1 MLRYFFVLIFAFS
14 FSQDTLSGYLRLT
27 EMSFCMDD
35 CSQYYLETEFD
46 SDFEDVFV
54 TFDDYDVDLNLY
66 LDRFVELTLGNEV
79 NCIEC
84 SAFSIL
90 RINLSQDCT
99 FPVDCI
105 ADPCEYSEECQ
116 INTPVDCIPN
126 YCGGC
131 YADFYD
137 LDNNLIDCFDDDDDN
152 NDEDFDCSDI
162 DNPEECLELG
172 CDWEYSNNMINEGAC
187 FRPENDED
195 EEGGISDCLS
205 DCDDLNLIDP
215 EIDPNGACDWIIS
228 NFGPNNFF
236 NDCAE
241 DCSEDTLNEINQI
254 VDACYSC
261 LEQDNIDCADLF
273 DDQDE
278 NLECSD
284 YDNEYDCR
292 MNECEWINNPT
303 GLAQCVDP
311 DNIEPLCEDISDL
324 FFGWCEMVI
333 GVGWNGDECVW
344 VSGCGTIDENGID
357 YSNAFFNSFED
368 CEESCANNQ
377 LENGFLSGTVEYVWG
392 DAIEMVAG
400 ANVQISS
407 ANGFFI
413 TETND
418 QGYYAIELPQGQY
431 SVTVSAYNETQTQN
445 ISISSNQDYQL
456 NFLLGEWYY
465 PSVLMGRVLCEDCD
479 DQMLLPILEAD
490 ILVSNSNFSFQ
501 IYSDNEGYFFI
512 ELPVSGD
519 YSVMISKNGYSDY
532 AGFVSVQGYTEMNFY
547 LNSSNSGEDEYAMLS
562 LENIATSPGS
572 EIVQSLFL
580 ESDLEVG
587 GLQFTVS
594 AEEFGEYILEADIES
609 MNDCF
614 SASSNYIDGTFI
626 GIVFSLEGCTYPPNE
641 QIHIANLRF
650 YISENT
656 PSGTSIFMDF
666 ESTLVSDAIGN
677 EILSYGEGA
686 LISVGILGDVN
697 LDTEINILDVIS
709 IVNFAIYI
717 DEPNNSEFWAA
728 DLNSDNMLDILD
740 IVIIVN
746 IILDN

>member
-1 MLRYFFVLIFAFS
+1 MLRYFFVLIFSFS

-35 CSQYYLETEFD
+35 CSQYYLETELD

-54 TFDDYDVDLNLY
+54 TFDDYDVDLSLY
-66 LDRFVELTLGNEV
+66 LDRFVELTIGNEV

-137 LDNNLIDCFDDDDDN
+137 LDNNLIDCFDDDN
-152 NDEDFDCSDI
+152 NDEYFDCSDI

-172 CDWEYSNNMINEGAC
+172 CDWEYSNNMINGGAC
-187 FRPENDED
+187 YRPENDDD
-195 EEGGISDCLS
+195 EENEITDCLS
-205 DCDDLNLIDP
+205 DCDDLSLIDP
-215 EIDPNGACDWIIS
+215 ENDPYGACDWIIS

-303 GLAQCVDP
+303 GLAQCVDL

-479 DQMLLPILEAD
+479 DQMLLPISEAD
-490 ILVSNSNFSFQ
+490 ILVTNSNFSFQ

-717 DEPNNSEFWAA
+717 DEPNDSQLWAA

-746 IILDN
+746 MILDN

>member
-1 MLRYFFVLIFAFS
+1 MLRYFFVSILAFS
-14 FSQDTLSGYLRLT
+14 FTQDTLSGYLRST

-35 CSQYYLETEFD
+35 CSQYYLEAELD
-46 SDFEDVFV
+46 SDFEDIFV
-54 TFDDYDVDLNLY
+54 TFEDYEEDLSMY
-66 LDRFVELTLGNEV
+66 LNRFVELTIGNEV

-99 FPVDCI
+99 LPVDCI
-105 ADPCEYSEECQ
+105 TDPCEFSEDCQ
-116 INTPVDCIPN
+116 LNTPVDCISN

-137 LDNNLIDCFDDDDDN
+137 LDDNLVDCFDEDDDN

-162 DNPEECLELG
+162 DNAEECLELG

-195 EEGGISDCLS
+195 EESGIIDCLS

-215 EIDPNGACDWIIS
+215 ENDPYGACDWIIS

-241 DCSEDTLNEINQI
+241 DCSDDTLNEINQI

-292 MNECEWINNPT
+292 ANECEWINNPT
-303 GLAQCVDP
+303 GLAQCIDS
-311 DNIEPLCEDISDL
+311 DNLEPACEDISDL

-333 GVGWNGDECVW
+333 GVGWNGEECVW
-344 VSGCGTIDENGID
+344 VSGCGTIDENGVD

-368 CEESCANNQ
+368 CEASCDNNQ
-377 LENGFLSGTVEYVWG
+377 LENGFLYGTVEYVWG

-400 ANVQISS
+400 ALVQISS

-418 QGYYAIELPQGQY
+418 QGYYSIELPQGQY
-431 SVTVSAYNETQTQN
+431 SVTVNAYNETQTQD

-456 NFLLGEWYY
+456 NFSLGEWYY

-479 DQMLLPILEAD
+479 GQTMLPISEAD
-490 ILVSNSNFSFQ
+490 IVISNSNFSFQ
-501 IYSDNEGYFFI
+501 MYSDNEGYFFVD
-512 ELPVSGD
+512 LPASGD
-519 YSVMISKNGYSDY
+519 YNVVISKNGYSDY

-547 LNSSNSGEDEYAMLS
+547 LNMGNSGGDVYAMLS
-562 LENIATSPGS
+562 LENISTSPGS
-572 EIVQSLFL
+572 EVIQGLFL

-594 AEEFGEYILEADIES
+594 AEDFGQYILEADIES

-614 SASSNYIDGTFI
+614 SASSNYLDGTFI

-641 QIHIANLRF
+641 QIHIANLRL
-650 YISENT
+650 YVSENT

-666 ESTLVSDAIGN
+666 ESTLVSDTIGN

-746 IILDN
+746 MILDN

>member
-1 MLRYFFVLIFAFS
+1 MLRYFFVSILAFS
-14 FSQDTLSGYLRLT
+14 FTQDTLSGYLRST

-35 CSQYYLETEFD
+35 CSQYYLEAELD
-46 SDFEDVFV
+46 SDFEDIFV
-54 TFDDYDVDLNLY
+54 TFEDYEEDLSMY
-66 LDRFVELTLGNEV
+66 LNRFVELTIGDEV

-84 SAFSIL
+84 SAYSIL

-99 FPVDCI
+99 LPVDCI
-105 ADPCEYSEECQ
+105 ADPCEFSEDCQ
-116 INTPVDCIPN
+116 LNTPVDCISN

-137 LDNNLIDCFDDDDDN
+137 LDDNLVDCFDEDDDN

-162 DNPEECLELG
+162 DNAEECLELG

-241 DCSEDTLNEINQI
+241 DCSEDTLSEINQI

-292 MNECEWINNPT
+292 VNECEWINNPT

-311 DNIEPLCEDISDL
+311 DNLEPVCEDISDL

-333 GVGWNGDECVW
+333 GVGWNGEECVW
-344 VSGCGTIDENGID
+344 VSGCGTIDENGVD

-368 CEESCANNQ
+368 CEASCASNQ
-377 LENGFLSGTVEYVWG
+377 LENGFLYGTVEYVWG

-400 ANVQISS
+400 ALVQISS

-418 QGYYAIELPQGQY
+418 QGYYSIALPQGQY
-431 SVTVSAYNETQTQN
+431 SVTVNAYNETQTQD

-456 NFLLGEWYY
+456 NFSLGEWYY

-479 DQMLLPILEAD
+479 DQTMLPISEAD
-490 ILVSNSNFSFQ
+490 ILISNSNFSFQ
-501 IYSDNEGYFFI
+501 MYSDNEGYFFV
-512 ELPVSGD
+512 ELPESGD
-519 YSVMISKNGYSDY
+519 YSVVISKNGYSDY

-547 LNSSNSGEDEYAMLS
+547 INMGNSGGDVYAMLS
-562 LENIATSPGS
+562 LENISTSPGS
-572 EIVQSLFL
+572 EIIQGIFL

-594 AEEFGEYILEADIES
+594 AQDFGQYILETDIES

-614 SASSNYIDGTFI
+614 SASSNYVDGTFI

-641 QIHIANLRF
+641 QIHIANLRL
-650 YISENT
+650 YVSENT

-717 DEPNNSEFWAA
+717 DEPNDSQLWAA

-746 IILDN
+746 MILDN

>member
-35 CSQYYLETEFD
+35 CSQYYLETELD
-46 SDFEDVFV
+46 SGFEDVFV

-66 LDRFVELTLGNEV
+66 LDRFVELTIGNEV

-90 RINLSQDCT
+90 RIDLSQDCT

-116 INTPVDCIPN
+116 INTPVDCVPN

-172 CDWEYSNNMINEGAC
+172 CDWEYSNNMINGGAC
-187 FRPENDED
+187 FSSENDDD
-195 EEGGISDCLS
+195 EESEISDCLS
-205 DCDDLNLIDP
+205 DCDDLSLIDP
-215 EIDPNGACDWIIS
+215 ENDPYGACDWIIS

-479 DQMLLPILEAD
+479 DQMLLPISEAD

-717 DEPNNSEFWAA
+717 DEPNDSQLWAA

-746 IILDN
+746 MILDN

>member
-66 LDRFVELTLGNEV
+66 LDRFVELTIGNEV

-172 CDWEYSNNMINEGAC
+172 CDWEYSNNMINGGAC
-187 FRPENDED
+187 YRPENDDD
-195 EEGGISDCLS
+195 EENEISDCLS
-205 DCDDLNLIDP
+205 DCDDLSLIDP
-215 EIDPNGACDWIIS
+215 ENDPYGACDWIIS

-479 DQMLLPILEAD
+479 DQMLLPISEAD
-490 ILVSNSNFSFQ
+490 ILVTNSNFSFQ

-717 DEPNNSEFWAA
+717 DEPNDSQLWAA

-746 IILDN
+746 MILDN

>member
-1 MLRYFFVLIFAFS
+1 MLRYFFVLIFSFS

-35 CSQYYLETEFD
+35 CSQYYLETELD
-46 SDFEDVFV
+46 SGFEDVFV

-66 LDRFVELTLGNEV
+66 LDRFVELIIGNEV

-137 LDNNLIDCFDDDDDN
+137 LDNNLIDCFDDDN

-172 CDWEYSNNMINEGAC
+172 CDWEYSNNMINGGAC
-187 FRPENDED
+187 YRPENDDD
-195 EEGGISDCLS
+195 EENEITDCLS
-205 DCDDLNLIDP
+205 DCDDLSLIDP
-215 EIDPNGACDWIIS
+215 ENDPYGACDWIIS

-278 NLECSD
+278 NIECSD

-303 GLAQCVDP
+303 GLAQCVDL

-479 DQMLLPILEAD
+479 DQMLLPISEAD
-490 ILVSNSNFSFQ
+490 ILVTNSNFSFQ

-717 DEPNNSEFWAA
+717 DEPNDSQLWAA

-746 IILDN
+746 MILDN